1 MKYWAVILM
10 DLNDLIIAVHES
22 DMLENQKNALY
33 GALQELAQYRNNP
46 LLQLKPCWKYV
57 RQNNIHQQL
66 EHVMSEC
73 VEVEEAITLEEI
85 ASEWVDIFQSAYTG
99 LIILQVKYGQ
109 DIGELIRANIIK
121 NTEREGGSY
130 YE

>member
-1 MKYWAVILM
+1 MATIPELIKLAN
-10 DLNDLIIAVHES
+10 NDSKL
-22 DMLENQKNALY
+22 L
-33 GALQELAQYRNNP
+33 GALQELDQYRKNP
-46 LLQLKPCWKYV
+46 LANMKPCWKYV

-73 VEVEEAITLEEI
+73 VEVEEAMTLDEI
-85 ASEWVDIFQSAYTG
+85 ASEFIDIFQSAYTG

-109 DIGELIRANIIK
+109 NIGELMRANIIK
-121 NTEREGGSY
+121 NTDREGGSY